1 LDQQLIY
8 IIVQGLF
15 TVARWLIFARIIISF
30 LQVVVRIDPYNAAVR
45 FIYEITEPVM
55 APFRRLIPP
64 IGGMDFSP
72 IVLFLVLQFLER
84 IVYQLVGMLLG

>member
-1 LDQQLIY
+1 MDQQLIY

>member
-1 LDQQLIY
+1 MDLNLIIY
-8 IIVQGLF
+8 VVFKTL
-15 TVARWLIFARIIISF
+15 RWLIIARIILSF
-30 LQVVVRIDPYNAAVR
+30 LPMIMRIDTYNPIVR

-72 IVLFLVLQFLER
+72 IVLFLVLQAVESV
-84 IVYQLVGMLLG
+84 VYQMIN